1 MSRRGGGADGRR
13 RGLPLF
19 PFVLIALGVFLL
31 LQTTGVLPWGA
42 WSSIWR
48 LWPVLIIVLGVNMA
62 LGKRVPWLAWL
73 LIFLVLLASVGVFVF
88 GYAVDAA
95 RSDVRGSLHEPLGRL
110 EAVDVEIDFGAGEL
124 TLSSLPAG
132 SNSLVEADFQGREA
146 DTSLRRSG
154 SGEYAK
160 LDISARDAYRF
171 SVFDFG
177 AAKWNVSLSP
187 APRMALTIYAGV
199 SDMDVDLR
207 DLRVSDLSIDT
218 GASDVEIIMPEAA
231 GHVEADRVDAGAA
244 SEHDGRHSPGRWRE
258 DRRRRGRRP
267 AGRRQGPLS
276 QDGRLLRVP
285 GLQQAEVDGTAF
297 LIELKINA
305 GVSDVTVR

>member
-1 MSRRGGGADGRR
+1 MPRRGGGADGGR

-177 AAKWNVSLSP
+177 TVKWDVSLSP

-231 GHVEADRVDAGAA
+231 GHVEADIDAGAA
-244 SEHDGRHSPGRWRE
+244 SMVVVIPRGVGARIDADAAIGQLDVDRGRFPRTGDYYVSPGF
-258 DRRRRGRRP
+258 
-267 AGRRQGPLS
+267 S
-276 QDGRLLRVP
+276 RLKNR
-285 GLQQAEVDGTAF
+285 
-297 LIELKINA
+297 IELKINA